1 MIMNDLAYAFTIYF
15 ATLGPLKTVPAFYAA
30 TQGADRRTIATLAAK
45 STIVA
50 TLVVLFVAFS
60 AVGTLAKWRVTVD
73 AILIAGGIMLLI
85 ASVRTLST
93 FTLVELPEN
102 APAAGTAALSTRWMG
117 RPVLSPLA
125 IPAIVPPIGVVVI
138 LVFAGL
144 AVGNPPYQ
152 MQLAGLLLGIMAA
165 NFLAMLFA
173 KPIMRVVGFPVLQ
186 VTGWVFS
193 ALQGGLA
200 VQAIVNALRSLA
212 AGG

>member
-1 MIMNDLAYAFTIYF
+1 MNDLAYAFTIYF

-30 TQGADRRTIATLAAK
+30 TQGADRRTIRTLAAK

-50 TLVVLFVAFS
+50 TLVVLFVTFS

-85 ASVRTLST
+85 ASVKTLST
-93 FTLVELPEN
+93 FTLVELPDPVPAGK
-102 APAAGTAALSTRWMG
+102 APLSTRWMG

-125 IPAIVPPIGVVVI
+125 IPSIVPPIGIVVM

-144 AVGNPPYQ
+144 AVGNTAYQ
-152 MQLAGLLLGIMAA
+152 MQLLALLLAIMGA
-165 NFLAMLFA
+165 NFLAMLLA
-173 KPIMRVVGFPVLQ
+173 APIMRVVGFPVLQ

-200 VQAIVNALRSLA
+200 VQAIINAIRNLA
-212 AGG
+212 VQT